1 MNPPPESRWTQSDL
15 PKVKLVHFCCF
26 WCSGCRSSGVPAAE
40 PHLVLVS
47 LLLPVLSVQ
56 KLQEVAFPRKDELK
70 KRLEEKYSREH
81 SEYLRAQVSE
91 FSQY

>member
-1 MNPPPESRWTQSDL
+1 M
-15 PKVKLVHFCCF
+15 
-26 WCSGCRSSGVPAAE
+26 
-40 PHLVLVS
+40 
-47 LLLPVLSVQ
+47 Q